1 MNNHPPLA
9 YTVNH
14 ACAVADCGRT
24 KLYEAI
30 GDGSLRVKKLGNRTL
45 ILAEDLRDWL
55 TGLPESVPD
64 RDVA

>member
-1 MNNHPPLA
+1 MNNHAPLA

-24 KLYEAI
+24 TLYAAI

-55 TGLPESVPD
+55 ACLPEAVRD
-64 RDVA
+64 RDAA